1 MFEHL
6 KINFLTKNPNHAGP
20 YYFSLSIIWVQKQ
33 TGKKEII
40 QDSNSVAVLANT
52 KHSEEKNSSF
62 YTSQNPIPFSARR
75 CLCNQ
80 YAL

>member
-6 KINFLTKNPNHAGP
+6 KINFFTKNPNHAGP

-62 YTSQNPIPFSARR
+62 
-75 CLCNQ
+75 
-80 YAL
+80 